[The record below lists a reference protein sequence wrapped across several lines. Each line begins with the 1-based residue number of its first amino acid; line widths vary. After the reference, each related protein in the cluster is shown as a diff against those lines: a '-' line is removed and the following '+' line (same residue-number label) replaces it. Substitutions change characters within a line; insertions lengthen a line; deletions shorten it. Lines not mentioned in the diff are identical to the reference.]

1 MRELDEQIGRL
12 LVVGIPGKSLDDAT
26 RQALEELRVGGVIL
40 FRRNIGGPDEVEALT
55 AALHALPSQPLV
67 SIDQEGGRVTRL
79 GEPFTQMPAAASVGN
94 TTDAELAYQIG
105 FAMAEELAAVGIDAD
120 FAPVLDVN
128 SNPENPII
136 GDRAYSSSP
145 QMVAEMGIAVMCG
158 LIAGGVVPC
167 GKHFPGHGDTTV
179 DSHVDLPVVRRSRE
193 DLERTELAPFR
204 AAIAAGVPMLMTA
217 HVLYPALDS
226 VWPATLSRAVVTDL
240 LRQELRFDGVV
251 ASDDLEMGA
260 ITGKQDIAEA
270 AVRALGAGVDWL
282 LVCQDLA
289 NAVRV
294 RDAVA
299 AACED
304 GTLSADLLAL
314 AGKRVERL
322 KEFRRSVPPVECP
335 FPNAPHRAL
344 LREISARQR

>member
-226 VWPATLSRAVVTDL
+226 VWPATLSRAVVTGVRSPASRT
-240 LRQELRFDGVV
+240 LR
-251 ASDDLEMGA
+251 
-260 ITGKQDIAEA
+260 
-270 AVRALGAGVDWL
+270 
-282 LVCQDLA
+282 
-289 NAVRV
+289 
-294 RDAVA
+294 
-299 AACED
+299 
-304 GTLSADLLAL
+304 
-314 AGKRVERL
+314 
-322 KEFRRSVPPVECP
+322 RRPSVPSAPVSTGSSCARTWPTRCECATP
-335 FPNAPHRAL
+335 LPLPVRTGRSAPIFWRWPG
-344 LREISARQR
+344 SGWNG